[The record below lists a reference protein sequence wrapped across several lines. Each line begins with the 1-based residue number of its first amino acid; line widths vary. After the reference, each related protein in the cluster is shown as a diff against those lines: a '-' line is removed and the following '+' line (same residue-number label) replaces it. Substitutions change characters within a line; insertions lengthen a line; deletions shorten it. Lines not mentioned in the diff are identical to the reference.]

1 MPWPRSWSRGTPSTA
16 SSSAAAGTTPVTGW
30 TISRPSSGWRP
41 SATTWG
47 RRCAPGCTGS
57 SPACPRRARRRP
69 DRAARG
75 HHRGLGAPGRV
86 VRGPGVPPRPVPAG
100 GARHGGATVVTMTGQ
115 VDGGDGAGFRGYRD
129 TAQVDIPMA
138 PPRPSVPIP
147 AGAVAPPPVPN
158 LDVPYAEAGMLEDVP
173 GPPPVAY
180 ALPPAPVVSRTDVS
194 PKLRTVGRH
203 LDEILAAVPQTAPIE
218 LAVLDAQGLLC
229 AEEVVSQRALPA
241 FDQAALDGYAG
252 GRGGGRDPAG
262 AARVRPGRARGL
274 RGARGRRPGRV
285 GGGAGRA
292 GRDRGEPCRRHRPV
306 VDRSGPRA
314 EGGDRRDD
322 ARRRRRR

>member
-16 SSSAAAGTTPVTGW
+16 SCSAAAGTTPVTGW
-30 TISRPSSGWRP
+30 TISGPSSGWRP
-41 SATTWG
+41 SATTWV

-138 PPRPSVPIP
+138 PPRPSVPVP
-147 AGAVAPPPVPN
+147 ARAVAPPPVPN
-158 LDVPYAEAGMLEDVP
+158 LDVPYAESGMLEDVP

-194 PKLRTVGRH
+194 PKLRTVDAPPRVPPERAPGGGH
-203 LDEILAAVPQTAPIE
+203 LDEILVAVPQTDPIE

-229 AEEVVSQRALPA
+229 AEKVVSQRALPA
-241 FDQAALDGYAG
+241 FDQPALAGYAARAAG
-252 GRGGGRDPAG
+252 VRAASVDEPVELAVIGESLAG
-262 AARVRPGRARGL
+262 ATDP
-274 RGARGRRPGRV
+274 
-285 GGGAGRA
+285 
-292 GRDRGEPCRRHRPV
+292 
-306 VDRSGPRA
+306 SS
-314 EGGDRRDD
+314 
-322 ARRRRRR
+322 